1 MDHSFLRAWLVDF
14 VGTRCKATSPL
25 GEPPPNRPDVDLVFL
40 GQAKRT
46 VYVSDN
52 DGEGWLYGFFLDP
65 EELGWNPKLIAV
77 FWDIFHT
84 KLVTGYHYLL

>member
-1 MDHSFLRAWLVDF
+1 MDHSFSKLFFRAWLVDF
-14 VGTRCKATSPL
+14 VGTRCTATSPL
-25 GEPPPNRPDVDLVFL
+25 GEPTPPNQPDVDLVFL

-65 EELGWNPKLIAV
+65 EECFGVLGGILRKHGSWKCFNLK
-77 FWDIFHT
+77 
-84 KLVTGYHYLL
+84 